1 MNNYYFITYV
11 TRRLGKQL
19 FDSCVANEHP
29 FDWLRRT
36 QVEHNFQTILAGW
49 QEISENEYNKYDKE
63 MTKYDPIQTRARPVS
78 PRGLQDLDDQDLDDQ
93 ES

>member
-19 FDSCVANEHP
+19 FDK
-29 FDWLRRT
+29 
-36 QVEHNFQTILAGW
+36 G
-49 QEISENEYNKYDKE
+49 
-63 MTKYDPIQTRARPVS
+63 MTKYDPIQTRARPAS
-78 PRGLQDLDDQDLDDQ
+78 PQGLQDLDDQDLDDQ